1 MWFRGVGEGSR
12 TTNPVRSCA
21 QRCSQRPEADGFG
34 PMAHR
39 GRSRSSAPEGSSH
52 GPICNSCQNL
62 HATLIPARRP
72 RRGLRSGFLATSYS
86 GANLIV
92 PGRVDVLFRGSR
104 RDCHTSR
111 GRHGLPVKIGRTKG
125 VFALGAYQP
134 SACRVYRA
142 LHNKDQ
148 KTLDSRSSL
157 RAILILALQNHSWA
171 PRLVMSAAH
180 PERRRS
186 CQ

>member
-1 MWFRGVGEGSR
+1 MRSEVLPAPRSRRIRTNGAPRQVPQLGSR
-12 TTNPVRSCA
+12 GLFAR
-21 QRCSQRPEADGFG
+21 ADLQLL
-34 PMAHR
+34 PKPPR
-39 GRSRSSAPEGSSH
+39 
-52 GPICNSCQNL
+52 
-62 HATLIPARRP
+62 TLIPARRP